1 MEEQGVGGMKRVPRL
16 DQPPQ
21 LALWPPLHHAQR
33 KAVGKAVAASEQHH
47 SSLIEGLVRSPATK
61 HTSVAAIR
69 HRPMHMPLSMLCL
82 VGQH

>member
-1 MEEQGVGGMKRVPRL
+1 MEEQGVSGMRRGPRL

-33 KAVGKAVAASEQHH
+33 KAVGNGSTSQ
-47 SSLIEGLVRSPATK
+47 LVRSPTTK

-69 HRPMHMPLSMLCL
+69 HRPMHMPLLMLCH